1 VLTKGLCT
9 VESAAELL
17 ASGAVAVVAATEE
30 LLGRLPPGNWI
41 GGTMRYFMTPEQSCE
56 SVDRVLV
63 TELPV
68 SQADVTI
75 RSYGAHELARIVT
88 DAPDNGFS
96 IVIMPAG
103 SPAHL
108 EYAKRAPY
116 YPGLFRTPIVG
127 WISGVSFEELGS
139 VAPFAVDGRTGHHS
153 AEHAIVLHARL
164 PAGKAAHISIANPFR
179 GGGGDVITFP
189 ADGLSVT
196 DCTVNG
202 QIRNFA
208 HYLAESA
215 ADTRLPLV
223 ADYAGAQVN
232 TSIQSVDASSGVVS
246 LYAPVFGGIEY
257 RIAAPVSDY
266 ATAFRDAVGDS
277 HRDAAFACNCILN
290 YMYGELEGRTLGH
303 MTGPMTFGEIA
314 YQLLNQTLVCLSIID
329 A

>member
-1 VLTKGLCT
+1 MLARGLCT
-9 VESAAELL
+9 VESARELL
-17 ASGAVAVVAATEE
+17 ASGVVAVVAATEE

-41 GGTMRYFMTPEQSCE
+41 GGTMRYFMTPDESCE

-68 SQADVTI
+68 SPGDITI

-88 DAPDNGFS
+88 DAPANGFS
-96 IVIMPAG
+96 IVIIPAG
-103 SPAHL
+103 SSAHL

-127 WISGVSFEELGS
+127 WVSGVSFEELGS
-139 VAPFAVDGRTGHHS
+139 VAPFTVDGRTGRHS
-153 AEHAIVLHARL
+153 AEHAIVLHANL
-164 PAGKAAHISIANPFR
+164 PAGRAAHISIANPFR
-179 GGGGDVITFP
+179 GGVGDVITFP

-196 DCTVNG
+196 DCAVNG
-202 QIRNFA
+202 QTRNLA
-208 HYLAESA
+208 TYLVESA

-232 TSIQSVDASSGVVS
+232 TSFQSVDATGGVVN
-246 LYAPVFGGIEY
+246 LYAPVFAGIEY
-257 RIAAPVSDY
+257 RIAAPVEDY
-266 ATAFRDAVGDS
+266 AAAFRVAVGDS

-290 YMYGELEGRTLGH
+290 YVYGDLDGRTIGH
-303 MTGPMTFGEIA
+303 LTGPMTFGEIA
-314 YQLLNQTLVCLSIID
+314 YQLLNQTLVCLSIVD